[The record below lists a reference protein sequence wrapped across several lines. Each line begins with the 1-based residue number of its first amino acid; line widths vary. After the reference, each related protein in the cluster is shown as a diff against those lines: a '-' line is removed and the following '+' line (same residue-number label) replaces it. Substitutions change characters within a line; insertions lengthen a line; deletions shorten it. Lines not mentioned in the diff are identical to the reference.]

1 MNEQPGQPA
10 RKSRASLLLSVGLIV
25 VGAVAVLAALAAEWN
40 IDPTGLGKRLGLTE
54 IAEPGLSPELE
65 RGAKRKGVLTIV
77 TEPFAAD
84 PAQPSDQWEYVLEPF
99 ASIEMKYTLDEGATM
114 LFDWETS
121 AVVNYDLHAHP
132 FDGGTDLTES
142 YGIGDAQRMTGRYV
156 AQFTGVHGWYW
167 QNLTPD
173 NVTLVVKASG
183 PIEESTIFGGGGE
196 TKREFVPIAPAE
208 EPVPAAP

>member
-1 MNEQPGQPA
+1 MNDQLGQPA
-10 RKSRASLLLSVGLIV
+10 GKSRSSLLISVGLIA
-25 VGAVAVLAALAAEWN
+25 VGGAAVLAALAAEWN

-65 RGAKRKGVLTIV
+65 RGARRKGVLTIV

-114 LFDWETS
+114 LFDWEAS
-121 AVVNYDLHAHP
+121 KVVNYDLHAHP
-132 FDGGTDLTES
+132 FDGGTELTES
-142 YGIGDAQRMTGRYV
+142 YGVGDAQHVTGRYV

-167 QNLTPD
+167 QNRSSD

-183 PIEESTIFGGGGE
+183 PLKESTIFGGGGE
-196 TKREFVPIAPAE
+196 TKRAFVPIVPAE
-208 EPVPAAP
+208 ATETPAP